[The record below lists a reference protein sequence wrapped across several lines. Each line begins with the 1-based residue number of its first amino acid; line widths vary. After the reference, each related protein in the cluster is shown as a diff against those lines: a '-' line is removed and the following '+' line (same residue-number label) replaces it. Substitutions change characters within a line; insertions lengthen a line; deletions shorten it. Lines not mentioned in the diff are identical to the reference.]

1 MWDCEKVNQKD
12 NFNIDHDLS
21 HRVFVRMNFYLDS
34 WCVVILNNFEDQE
47 NIRKVVT
54 TDMRKSC
61 DIKKVKREIVTTDI
75 GKVVTKDWNDWNK
88 D

>member
-1 MWDCEKVNQKD
+1 M
-12 NFNIDHDLS
+12 
-21 HRVFVRMNFYLDS
+21 
-34 WCVVILNNFEDQE
+34 ILNNFEDQE

-75 GKVVTKDWNDWNK
+75 GKVVTKD
-88 D
+88 